1 MLLAQGNNLGH
12 ITFYQFHYDTNIAK
26 LSKKRIAG
34 TDFLGS
40 VLLKPAGD
48 GKVHLLF
55 AAYYAHLLF
64 RSLYQTIK
72 YRTAILD
79 KI

>member
-1 MLLAQGNNLGH
+1 MLLAQSNNLGH

-55 AAYYAHLLF
+55 AACDVLLLLICK
-64 RSLYQTIK
+64 ST
-72 YRTAILD
+72 
-79 KI
+79 